1 MGFKCLKTTE
11 PLQRDSL
18 LFTTKS
24 LGVPS
29 AHLINLRM
37 RKGLSQP

>member
-11 PLQRDSL
+11 PLRRDSL

-29 AHLINLRM
+29 AHLNLRM
-37 RKGLSQP
+37 TKGLSQP